1 MLRASQYIPV
11 ADMNE
16 PADGFIT
23 LTKDQRHRRRI
34 CLTSDEGVSFLLD
47 LPQAV
52 QLAHG
57 DGLKLDDGRIFQVAS
72 EPEELMAVRARD
84 MHHMLVLAWHLG
96 NRHLEAQIEAGRIL
110 VRRDH
115 VIEDMLKLL
124 GAAVEMVVEPFSPE
138 GGAYGGAHQAH
149 HHHHGHNHDDDHHH
163 HGHASGHSHG
173 GDQSA

>member
-34 CLTSDEGVSFLLD
+34 SLTSDEGVSFLLD

-57 DGLKLDDGRIFQVAS
+57 DGLKLDDGRIFRVAS

-124 GAAVEMVVEPFSPE
+124 GADVEMVVEPFSPE

-149 HHHHGHNHDDDHHH
+149 HHHHGHNHDDHHHH